1 MTQFPMWS
9 LYKSERNESKNEQA
23 KKKARIIIPGPGY
36 YNINHGRIPSGPVY
50 S

>member
-23 KKKARIIIPGPGY
+23 KKKARIITPSPGY
-36 YNINHGRIPSGPVY
+36 YNINHGRIPSGPAY